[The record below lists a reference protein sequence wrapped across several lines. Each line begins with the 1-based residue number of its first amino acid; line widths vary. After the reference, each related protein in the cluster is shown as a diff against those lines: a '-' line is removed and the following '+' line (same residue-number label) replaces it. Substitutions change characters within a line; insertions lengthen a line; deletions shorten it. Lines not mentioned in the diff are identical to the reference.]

1 MQDFKFSVIFKA
13 ISTASVL
20 VILCFSTNFSI
31 AKKASSDNQSGD
43 ITADSDLFYEVVS
56 ILTEQIVYHNVEK
69 MKFKY
74 NKWHN
79 AWLQFKTCSQAFLH
93 LN

>member
-1 MQDFKFSVIFKA
+1 MQDFKFSVIFK
-13 ISTASVL
+13 
-20 VILCFSTNFSI
+20 
-31 AKKASSDNQSGD
+31 DGQEQSGD